1 MMDRTQVTSEIL
13 KAKRKLNLTWGDI
26 AEAIERSESWT
37 ATALLGQATLSIEE
51 AEKVGSLL
59 DLSEEIVETLTLV
72 PYRGTTVQMPPT
84 DPLIY
89 RFYEILLVYGPAIK
103 ELIHE
108 KFGDGIM
115 SAIDYEMDI
124 KKLEDPKGDRVIV
137 TLNGKFLPYKKW

>member
-1 MMDRTQVTSEIL
+1 MERSQATIEIL
-13 KAKRKLNLTWGDI
+13 NAKRKLQLKWSDI
-26 AEAIERSESWT
+26 AQSIERSESWT
-37 ATALLGQATLSIEE
+37 ATALLGQATLSVDES
-51 AEKVGSLL
+51 EKAGTLL
-59 DLSEEIVETLTLV
+59 DLSKDTVESLTIV

-84 DPLIY
+84 DPLLY

-103 ELIHE
+103 DLIHE

-124 KKLEDPKGDRVIV
+124 QKVEDPKGDRVLV

>member
-1 MMDRTQVTSEIL
+1 MDRTQTTKVIVE
-13 KAKRKLNLTWGDI
+13 AKRRLGLKWAEI
-26 AEAIERSESWT
+26 ANVIERSETWT
-37 ATALLGQATLSIEE
+37 ATALLGQATLSLEE
-51 AEKVGSLL
+51 AQKIGALL
-59 DLSEEIVETLTLV
+59 DLNDEAIESLTVV

-89 RFYEILLVYGPAIK
+89 RLYEILLVYGPAIK
-103 ELIHE
+103 DLIHE

-124 KKLEDPKGDRVIV
+124 KRVEDPKGDRVLV

>member
-1 MMDRTQVTSEIL
+1 MMERTQVTSEIL

-37 ATALLGQATLSIEE
+37 ATALLGQATLSTEE

>member
-1 MMDRTQVTSEIL
+1 MERTQVTSEIL

-37 ATALLGQATLSIEE
+37 ATALLGQATLSTEE

>member
-1 MMDRTQVTSEIL
+1 MERTQTTQLIL
-13 KAKRKLNLTWGDI
+13 KAKRKLGLKWIDI
-26 AEAIERSESWT
+26 ANAIGRSESWT
-37 ATALLGQATLSIEE
+37 ATALLGQATLSEE
-51 AEKVGSLL
+51 ESEKVGSLL
-59 DLSEEIVETLTLV
+59 ELDRDAIESLTVV
-72 PYRGTTVQMPPT
+72 PYRGTTVSMPPT

-103 ELIHE
+103 DLIHE

-124 KKLEDPKGDRVIV
+124 QRVEDPKGDRVLV

>member
-1 MMDRTQVTSEIL
+1 MDRKQTTKIIVD
-13 KAKRKLNLTWGDI
+13 AKRKIGLKWIDI
-26 AEAIERSESWT
+26 ANVIERSETWT
-37 ATALLGQATLSIEE
+37 ATALLGQATLSSEE
-51 AEKVGSLL
+51 ALKVGALL
-59 DLSEEIVETLTLV
+59 DLSDVVVESLTVV
-72 PYRGTTVQMPPT
+72 PYRGTTIEMPPT

-103 ELIHE
+103 DLIHE

-124 KKLEDPKGDRVIV
+124 KRIEDPKGDRVLV

>member
-1 MMDRTQVTSEIL
+1 MERTQATTEIL
-13 KAKRKLNLTWGDI
+13 SAKRKLNLKWDDI
-26 AEAIERSESWT
+26 AQAIERSESWT

-51 AEKVGSLL
+51 AEKVGALL
-59 DLSEEIVETLTLV
+59 ELSEEAVESLTVV

-103 ELIHE
+103 DLIHE

-124 KKLEDPKGDRVIV
+124 QKLEDPKGDRVLV

>member
-1 MMDRTQVTSEIL
+1 MEKTKTTSEIL
-13 KAKRKLNLTWGDI
+13 SAKRKLNLKWTDI
-26 AEAIERSESWT
+26 AQTIERSESWT
-37 ATALLGQATLSIEE
+37 ATALLGQATLSTEE
-51 AEKVGSLL
+51 AEKVGTLLELSNEAVESLT
-59 DLSEEIVETLTLV
+59 VV

-124 KKLEDPKGDRVIV
+124 QKLEDPKGDRVLV

>member
-1 MMDRTQVTSEIL
+1 MERSQATTEIL
-13 KAKRKLNLTWGDI
+13 SAKRKLNLKWIDI
-26 AEAIERSESWT
+26 AQTIERSESWT

-51 AEKVGSLL
+51 AEKVGTLLELSKETVESLT
-59 DLSEEIVETLTLV
+59 VV

-103 ELIHE
+103 DLIHE

-124 KKLEDPKGDRVIV
+124 QKLEDPKGDRVLV